1 MFKAKIHVT
10 LRPSILDPEGKTIR
24 RALGD
29 LGYRQIEEVRTGK
42 YIELSIEAADAAG
55 AEEVAREACEKL
67 LANPVMEN
75 FSVEVERAA
84 AAKTA

>member
-42 YIELSIEAADAAG
+42 YIELSIEAADAAR